1 MRLTRVYVAAPVSA
15 GKRVVVE
22 GSAANHIARVLRLR
36 SGDALTVFDGSGGE
50 FGARIEEF
58 RKEAVVVTVEEHRP
72 LDRESPLPLT
82 LVQGISRGER
92 MDWIIQK
99 ATELG
104 ASRIAPV
111 FTKRSVVRLD
121 EKQAERKLQHW
132 RAITVAACE
141 QCGRNRIP
149 DLAAPVDFF
158 DMLAGDSSGR
168 PDSAR
173 GPDSLGRP
181 DPTARSDSAGST
193 RLLLSPTG
201 DLRIDD
207 LQDVG
212 KGITVL
218 IGPEGGL
225 EDVEQEAAI
234 AAGFKAVRLGPRVLR
249 TETAAIAALTIIQR
263 YFGDL

>member
-1 MRLTRVYVAAPVSA
+1 MRLTRVYVEAPLAA
-15 GKRVVVE
+15 GKRLVVA
-22 GSAANHIARVLRLR
+22 GSAANHITRVLRLR

-58 RKEAVVVTVEEHRP
+58 RKDSVVVAVEDHRP
-72 LDRESPLPLT
+72 LERESPLPLT
-82 LVQGISRGER
+82 LAQGISRGER
-92 MDWIIQK
+92 MDWVIQK

-104 ASRIAPV
+104 TSRIVPL

-121 EKQAERKLQHW
+121 EKQADRKLQHW
-132 RAITVAACE
+132 RAIAIAACE

-149 DLAAPVDFF
+149 ELAAPVDFF
-158 DMLAGDSSGR
+158 DVLPAEASG
-168 PDSAR
+168 A
-173 GPDSLGRP
+173 
-181 DPTARSDSAGST
+181 T

-201 DLRIDD
+201 DLRIED
-207 LQDVG
+207 LGQDVRQG
-212 KGITVL
+212 ASKGITVL

-225 EDVEQEAAI
+225 EDVEQEAAL

>member
-1 MRLTRVYVAAPVSA
+1 
-15 GKRVVVE
+15 
-22 GSAANHIARVLRLR
+22 
-36 SGDALTVFDGSGGE
+36 
-50 FGARIEEF
+50 
-58 RKEAVVVTVEEHRP
+58 
-72 LDRESPLPLT
+72 
-82 LVQGISRGER
+82 
-92 MDWIIQK
+92 
-99 ATELG
+99 
-104 ASRIAPV
+104 V

-121 EKQAERKLQHW
+121 ERQAERKLQHW
-132 RAITVAACE
+132 RAIAVAACE

-158 DMLAGDSSGR
+158 DMLAGDPAGR
-168 PDSAR
+168 PDSA
-173 GPDSLGRP
+173 GRI
-181 DPTARSDSAGST
+181 DSAGST

-225 EDVEQEAAI
+225 DDVEQEAAVT
-234 AAGFKAVRLGPRVLR
+234 AGFKAVRLGPRVLR
-249 TETAAIAALTIIQR
+249 TETAALAALTIIQR

>member
-1 MRLTRVYVAAPVSA
+1 MRLTRVYVDAPVAA
-15 GKRVVVE
+15 GKRVVVA

-58 RKEAVVVTVEEHRP
+58 RKEAVVVAVEEHRP

-121 EKQAERKLQHW
+121 ERQAERKLQHW
-132 RAITVAACE
+132 RAIAVAACE

-158 DMLAGDSSGR
+158 DMLAGDPAGR
-168 PDSAR
+168 PDSA
-173 GPDSLGRP
+173 GRI
-181 DPTARSDSAGST
+181 DSAGST

-225 EDVEQEAAI
+225 DDVEQEAAVT
-234 AAGFKAVRLGPRVLR
+234 AGFKAVRLGPRVLR

>member
-1 MRLTRVYVAAPVSA
+1 MRLTRVYVETPLAA
-15 GKRVVVE
+15 GKRLVVE
-22 GSAANHIARVLRLR
+22 GSAANHITRVLRLR

-58 RKEAVVVTVEEHRP
+58 RKDSVVVAVEDHRP
-72 LDRESPLPLT
+72 LERESPLPLT
-82 LVQGISRGER
+82 LAQGISRGER
-92 MDWIIQK
+92 MDWVIQK

-104 ASRIAPV
+104 TSRIVPL

-121 EKQAERKLQHW
+121 EKQADRKLQHW
-132 RAITVAACE
+132 RAIAIAACE

-149 DLAAPVDFF
+149 ELAAPVDFF
-158 DMLAGDSSGR
+158 DVLPAEASG
-168 PDSAR
+168 A
-173 GPDSLGRP
+173 
-181 DPTARSDSAGST
+181 T

-201 DLRIDD
+201 DLRIED
-207 LQDVG
+207 LGQDVRQG
-212 KGITVL
+212 ASKGITVL

-225 EDVEQEAAI
+225 EDVEQEAAL

>member
-1 MRLTRVYVAAPVSA
+1 MRLTRVYVDTPVAA
-15 GKRVVVE
+15 GKRLVVE
-22 GSAANHIARVLRLR
+22 GSAVNHITRVLRLR

-58 RKEAVVVTVEEHRP
+58 HKDTVVVSVEDHRA

-82 LVQGISRGER
+82 LAQGISRGER

-104 ASRIAPV
+104 ASRIVPV
-111 FTKRSVVRLD
+111 FTKRSMVRLD
-121 EKQAERKLQHW
+121 DKQAERKLQHW

-141 QCGRNRIP
+141 QCGRNRLP
-149 DLAAPVDFF
+149 DLVTPVDFF
-158 DMLAGDSSGR
+158 DVLPESFT
-168 PDSAR
+168 R
-173 GPDSLGRP
+173 G
-181 DPTARSDSAGST
+181 TT
-193 RLLLSPTG
+193 RLLLSPSG

-207 LQDVG
+207 LRDIHTGV
-212 KGITVL
+212 TVL

-225 EDVEQEAAI
+225 DEVEQEAALR
-234 AAGFKAVRLGPRVLR
+234 AGFKAVRMGPRVLR
-249 TETAAIAALTIIQR
+249 TETAAIAALTILQR

>member
-1 MRLTRVYVAAPVSA
+1 
-15 GKRVVVE
+15 
-22 GSAANHIARVLRLR
+22 
-36 SGDALTVFDGSGGE
+36 VFDGSGGE

-58 RKEAVVVTVEEHRP
+58 RKDSVVVAVEDHRP
-72 LDRESPLPLT
+72 LERESPLPLT
-82 LVQGISRGER
+82 LAQGISRGER

-104 ASRIAPV
+104 TSRIVPL

-121 EKQAERKLQHW
+121 EKQADRKLQHW
-132 RAITVAACE
+132 RAIAIAACE

-149 DLAAPVDFF
+149 ELAAPVDFF
-158 DMLAGDSSGR
+158 DMLPAEASG
-168 PDSAR
+168 A
-173 GPDSLGRP
+173 
-181 DPTARSDSAGST
+181 T

-201 DLRIDD
+201 DLRIED
-207 LQDVG
+207 LGQDVRQG
-212 KGITVL
+212 ASKGITVL

-225 EDVEQEAAI
+225 EDVEQEAAL
-234 AAGFKAVRLGPRVLR
+234 AAGFKAVQLGPRVLR

>member
-1 MRLTRVYVAAPVSA
+1 MRLTRVYVDAPVAA
-15 GKRVVVE
+15 GKRLVVE
-22 GSAANHIARVLRLR
+22 GSAANHITRVLRLR

-58 RKEAVVVTVEEHRP
+58 RKDSVVVSVEDHRP

-82 LVQGISRGER
+82 LAQGISRGER

-104 ASRIAPV
+104 TSRIVPL

-121 EKQAERKLQHW
+121 EKQADRKLQHW
-132 RAITVAACE
+132 RAIAISACE
-141 QCGRNRIP
+141 QCGRNKIP
-149 DLAAPVDFF
+149 ELAAPIDFF
-158 DMLAGDSSGR
+158 DVLPADSSG
-168 PDSAR
+168 A
-173 GPDSLGRP
+173 
-181 DPTARSDSAGST
+181 T

-201 DLRIDD
+201 DLRIED
-207 LQDVG
+207 LQDVDQNVGKEARLGAG

-225 EDVEQEAAI
+225 EDVEQEAAL

>member
-1 MRLTRVYVAAPVSA
+1 M
-15 GKRVVVE
+15 
-22 GSAANHIARVLRLR
+22 
-36 SGDALTVFDGSGGE
+36 
-50 FGARIEEF
+50 
-58 RKEAVVVTVEEHRP
+58 
-72 LDRESPLPLT
+72 PLT
-82 LVQGISRGER
+82 LAQGISRGER
-92 MDWIIQK
+92 MDWVIQK

-104 ASRIAPV
+104 ASRIVPV

-132 RAITVAACE
+132 RAIAVAACE

-158 DMLAGDSSGR
+158 DVLRTRPTVRLRGDR
-168 PDSAR
+168 PR
-173 GPDSLGRP
+173 CCCR
-181 DPTARSDSAGST
+181 
-193 RLLLSPTG
+193 PTG

-225 EDVEQEAAI
+225 EDVEQEAAV
-234 AAGFKAVRLGPRVLR
+234 AAGFKAVRLGPGSCGRKR
-249 TETAAIAALTIIQR
+249 R
-263 YFGDL
+263 RSRH

>member
-1 MRLTRVYVAAPVSA
+1 MRLTRVYVEAPVA
-15 GKRVVVE
+15 TGKRLVVE
-22 GSAANHIARVLRLR
+22 GSAANHITRVLRLR
-36 SGDALTVFDGSGGE
+36 SGDLLTVFDGSGGE

-58 RKEAVVVTVEEHRP
+58 RKDSVVVTVEEHRL

-82 LVQGISRGER
+82 LAQGISRGER

-104 ASRIAPV
+104 TSRIVPL
-111 FTKRSVVRLD
+111 FTKRSMVRLD
-121 EKQAERKLQHW
+121 ERQSERKLQHW
-132 RAITVAACE
+132 RAIAIAACE

-149 DLAAPVDFF
+149 ELAAPVDFF
-158 DMLAGDSSGR
+158 DVLPAEASG
-168 PDSAR
+168 A
-173 GPDSLGRP
+173 
-181 DPTARSDSAGST
+181 T

-201 DLRIDD
+201 DLRIED
-207 LQDVG
+207 LGQDVRQGAG

-225 EDVEQEAAI
+225 EDVEQEAAL

>member
-1 MRLTRVYVAAPVSA
+1 MRLTRVYVDAPVAA
-15 GKRVVVE
+15 GKRLVVD
-22 GSAANHIARVLRLR
+22 GSAANHITRVLRLR
-36 SGDALTVFDGSGGE
+36 NGDALTVFDGSGGE

-58 RKEAVVVTVEEHRP
+58 RKDSVVVCVEDHRP

-82 LVQGISRGER
+82 LAQGISRGER

-104 ASRIAPV
+104 ASRIVPL

-132 RAITVAACE
+132 RAIAVAACE

-149 DLAAPVDFF
+149 DLAAPMDFF
-158 DMLAGDSSGR
+158 DVLPADASGV
-168 PDSAR
+168 
-173 GPDSLGRP
+173 
-181 DPTARSDSAGST
+181 T

-207 LQDVG
+207 LQDVA

>member
-1 MRLTRVYVAAPVSA
+1 MRLTRVYVDAPVTA
-15 GKRVVVE
+15 GKRLVVA

-50 FGARIEEF
+50 FGARVEEF
-58 RKEAVVVTVEEHRP
+58 RKEAVVVSVEEHRT
-72 LDRESPLPLT
+72 LDRESPLSLT
-82 LVQGISRGER
+82 LAQGISRGER

-104 ASRIAPV
+104 ASRIVPV

-121 EKQAERKLQHW
+121 DKQAERKLQHW
-132 RAITVAACE
+132 RGIAVSACE
-141 QCGRNRIP
+141 QCGRNRLP
-149 DLAAPVDFF
+149 DVAPPVDFF
-158 DMLAGDSSGR
+158 DVLPAGFSPGE
-168 PDSAR
+168 
-173 GPDSLGRP
+173 
-181 DPTARSDSAGST
+181 T

-207 LQDVG
+207 LRDVG
-212 KGITVL
+212 KGVTVL

-225 EDVEQEAAI
+225 EDVEHETAV
-234 AAGFKAVRLGPRVLR
+234 AAGFKAVRMGPRVLR

>member
-1 MRLTRVYVAAPVSA
+1 MRLTRVYVGAPVSP
-15 GKRVVVE
+15 GKPLIVA

-36 SGDALTVFDGSGGE
+36 CGDALTVFDGSGGE
-50 FGARIEEF
+50 FGARIEEL
-58 RKEAVVVTVEEHRP
+58 RKESVVVSVEEHRT
-72 LDRESPLPLT
+72 LDRESPLSLT
-82 LVQGISRGER
+82 LAQGISRGER

-104 ASRIAPV
+104 ASRIVPV

-121 EKQAERKLQHW
+121 SNQTERKVRHW

-149 DLAAPVDFF
+149 ELAAPVDFL
-158 DMLAGDSSGR
+158 DLLP
-168 PDSAR
+168 PDA
-173 GPDSLGRP
+173 LG
-181 DPTARSDSAGST
+181 AT
-193 RLLLSPTG
+193 RLLLSPGG

-207 LQDVG
+207 LTGID
-212 KGITVL
+212 KGITML

-225 EDVEQEAAI
+225 EDTEQEAAV
-234 AAGFKAVRLGPRVLR
+234 AAGFKTVRLGPRVLR
-249 TETAAIAALTIIQR
+249 TETAAIAALTIIQH

>member
-1 MRLTRVYVAAPVSA
+1 MTRVYVEAPVAA
-15 GKRVVVE
+15 GKRLVIA
-22 GSAANHIARVLRLR
+22 GSAANHIMRVLRLR
-36 SGDALTVFDGSGGE
+36 SGAALTVFDGTGGE

-58 RKEAVVVTVEEHRP
+58 RKDSVVVAVEEHRP
-72 LDRESPLPLT
+72 LERESPLPLT
-82 LVQGISRGER
+82 LAQGISRGER

-104 ASRIAPV
+104 TSRIVPV

-132 RAITVAACE
+132 RAIAVSACE
-141 QCGRNRIP
+141 QCGRNRVP
-149 DLAAPVDFF
+149 DLASPVDFF
-158 DMLAGDSSGR
+158 EALPAESSS
-168 PDSAR
+168 P
-173 GPDSLGRP
+173 
-181 DPTARSDSAGST
+181 T

-207 LQDVG
+207 LKDVG
-212 KGITVL
+212 SGITVL

-225 EDVEQEAAI
+225 EDVEQESAV

-263 YFGDL
+263 FFGDL

>member
-1 MRLTRVYVAAPVSA
+1 MRLTRVYVDAPVTA

-36 SGDALTVFDGSGGE
+36 SGDSLTVFDGSGGE

-58 RKEAVVVTVEEHRP
+58 RKEAVVVAVEEHRP

-104 ASRIAPV
+104 ASRIVPV

-132 RAITVAACE
+132 RAIAVAACE

-149 DLAAPVDFF
+149 DLAVPVDFF
-158 DMLAGDSSGR
+158 DMLAGDPSGR
-168 PDSAR
+168 PDSA
-173 GPDSLGRP
+173 GR
-181 DPTARSDSAGST
+181 TDSAGST

-201 DLRIDD
+201 ELRIDD

-225 EDVEQEAAI
+225 EDVEQEAAVT
-234 AAGFKAVRLGPRVLR
+234 AGFKAVRLGPRVLR

>member
-1 MRLTRVYVAAPVSA
+1 L
-15 GKRVVVE
+15 E

-36 SGDALTVFDGSGGE
+36 DGDALTLFDGCGGE
-50 FGARIEEF
+50 YGARVEAL
-58 RKEAVVVTVEEHRP
+58 RKESVVVSIEVHRA
-72 LDRESPLPLT
+72 LERESPLSLT
-82 LVQGISRGER
+82 LAQGISRGER
-92 MDWIIQK
+92 MDWVVQK

-104 ASRIAPV
+104 VSRIVPV

-121 EKQAERKLQHW
+121 EKQAERKWAHW
-132 RAITVAACE
+132 RAIAVAACE

-149 DLAAPVDFF
+149 ELATPIDFFDVLPVDF
-158 DMLAGDSSGR
+158 A
-168 PDSAR
+168 P
-173 GPDSLGRP
+173 
-181 DPTARSDSAGST
+181 GST
-193 RLLLSPTG
+193 RLLLSPSG

-207 LQDVG
+207 LEDVG

-225 EDVEQEAAI
+225 EDAEQETAI
-234 AAGFKAVRLGPRVLR
+234 TAGFKVVRMGPRVLR

>member
-1 MRLTRVYVAAPVSA
+1 MRLTRVYVDAPVAA
-15 GKRVVVE
+15 GRRVVVE

-36 SGDALTVFDGSGGE
+36 TGDSLTVFDGSGGE

-58 RKEAVVVTVEEHRP
+58 RKEAVVVVIGEHQP

-158 DMLAGDSSGR
+158 DMLAGDSPGR
-168 PDSAR
+168 PDSA
-173 GPDSLGRP
+173 GH
-181 DPTARSDSAGST
+181 TESAGST

-225 EDVEQEAAI
+225 EDVEQEAAV

>member
-1 MRLTRVYVAAPVSA
+1 MRLTRVYVDAPVTA
-15 GKRVVVE
+15 GKRLVVE
-22 GSAANHIARVLRLR
+22 GSAANHITRVLRLR
-36 SGDALTVFDGSGGE
+36 NGDALTVFDGSGGE

-58 RKEAVVVTVEEHRP
+58 RKDSVVVSVADHRP

-82 LVQGISRGER
+82 LAQGISRGER

-104 ASRIAPV
+104 ASRIVPL
-111 FTKRSVVRLD
+111 FTRRSVVRLD

-132 RAITVAACE
+132 RAIAVSACE

-149 DLAAPVDFF
+149 DLAAPMDFF
-158 DMLAGDSSGR
+158 DVLPADSSGV
-168 PDSAR
+168 
-173 GPDSLGRP
+173 
-181 DPTARSDSAGST
+181 T

-207 LQDVG
+207 LQNVA

>member
-1 MRLTRVYVAAPVSA
+1 MRLTRVYVDAPVAA
-15 GKRVVVE
+15 GKRLVVE
-22 GSAANHIARVLRLR
+22 GSAANHITRVLRLR
-36 SGDALTVFDGSGGE
+36 NGDALTVFDGSGGE

-58 RKEAVVVTVEEHRP
+58 RKDSVVVSVEDHRP

-82 LVQGISRGER
+82 LAQGISRGER

-104 ASRIAPV
+104 AARIVPL

-132 RAITVAACE
+132 RAIAVAACE

-149 DLAAPVDFF
+149 DLAAPMDFF
-158 DMLAGDSSGR
+158 DVLPADSSGV
-168 PDSAR
+168 
-173 GPDSLGRP
+173 
-181 DPTARSDSAGST
+181 T

-207 LQDVG
+207 LQDVA

-225 EDVEQEAAI
+225 ADVEQEAAI

>member
-1 MRLTRVYVAAPVSA
+1 MRLTRVYVDSPVAA

-58 RKEAVVVTVEEHRP
+58 RKDSVVVAVEDHRP
-72 LDRESPLPLT
+72 LERESPLPLT
-82 LVQGISRGER
+82 LAQGISRGER
-92 MDWIIQK
+92 MDWVIQK

-104 ASRIAPV
+104 TSRIVPL

-121 EKQAERKLQHW
+121 EKQADRKLQHW
-132 RAITVAACE
+132 RAIAVAACE

-149 DLAAPVDFF
+149 ELAAPVDFF

-168 PDSAR
+168 PDPTGGTDPA
-173 GPDSLGRP
+173 GR
-181 DPTARSDSAGST
+181 TDSAGST

-234 AAGFKAVRLGPRVLR
+234 AAC
-249 TETAAIAALTIIQR
+249 
-263 YFGDL
+263 